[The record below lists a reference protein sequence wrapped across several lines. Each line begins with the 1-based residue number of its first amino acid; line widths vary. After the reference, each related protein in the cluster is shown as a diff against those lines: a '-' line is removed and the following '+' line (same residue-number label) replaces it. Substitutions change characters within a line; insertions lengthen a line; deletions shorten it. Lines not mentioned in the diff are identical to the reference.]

1 MTNTF
6 RAWKY
11 VALLAALVGT
21 ALLEPLAVNLSQGV
35 AIGLA
40 AITLLVFVV
49 VLLAVFETQ
58 WERRTSMFLIGSA
71 FLASLLHQLVPHPSQ
86 VWAIVYHGL
95 ATVFLGFAVIVILQ
109 RIFRRREIRTDDV
122 VGALCGYL
130 LAGAAWGN
138 LYGLVYLIHPEAFQ
152 VSDKIAAQL
161 GNWHMQRFLFDYFSI
176 MTLTTYGFGEIVPA
190 GFPVYSL
197 IWLESVFGQFY
208 VAVVVAQLVGLSLA
222 HAIKQNHPDAK

>member
-1 MTNTF
+1 
-6 RAWKY
+6 

-21 ALLEPLAVNLSQGV
+21 AFLEPLAVNLSPGV
-35 AIGLA
+35 SIGLA

-71 FLASLLHQLVPHPSQ
+71 FLASMLHQLVPHPSQ

-130 LAGAAWGN
+130 LAGALWGN
-138 LYGLVYLIHPEAFQ
+138 LYALVYLIQPEAFH

-161 GNWHMQRFLFDYFSI
+161 GDWHMQRFLFDYFSI

-190 GFPVYSL
+190 GSPVYSL

-208 VAVVVAQLVGLSLA
+208 IAVVVAQLVGLSLA
-222 HAIKQNHPDAK
+222 QAIKPDHPDAK